1 MAKYVVEIKDR
12 DALKPQL
19 VGNKAKNLTE
29 LIRKGFLVPPFFCIT
44 TRAFSD
50 FLTSVDIHNR
60 TPAEIRELI
69 LFSPIPEPILREIDQ
84 AYHKWKLSPLAVRS
98 SATSEDAPD
107 VSWAGQLDS
116 FLWIKGFEDLLEAI
130 KKCWGSL
137 WKENVI
143 IYCKNRGIPHDG
155 INLAVIVQQM
165 IPGEPSGVAFTADPT
180 TGEERVIIEPK
191 IEQGLRHQLSGLVK
205 SIEKHY
211 GFPQDVEWAYHQGEF
226 YILQARPITTIK
238 PVWTRAFFD
247 ERFPHPVSPL
257 GWSILGELVKQ
268 RAFIDPLRY
277 LGYEN
282 PEKLDVFRLI
292 RSRPYVL
299 VEVFQALY
307 KHFLPFL
314 RPSDWE
320 RYFPN
325 RNYPKRR
332 LYLLK
337 MGSPLRRLWCMG
349 SNLVRDNNWILPLH
363 YRKWKTF
370 LRGYLKELKDVQG
383 QDRES
388 LSDEELKCVFQQLQ
402 SMVDRFLQ
410 IHRWS
415 ITWAEVLC
423 GVLGQLTKER
433 GTLLNLIIS
442 SRDKTSEIN
451 YALWRLAQ
459 QRDVQK
465 GLRDFLEAYGHRA
478 NSLDISFPTWEEDP
492 QFVLDLVKGYTSC
505 PDPSQREREALKRQG
520 QALELLSR
528 KLNLLGK
535 ALLRPVLTWA
545 QRMILLREEQR
556 FYWQMTMAEIRKV
569 FLEFGNR
576 FVIRQII
583 EKPQDIFF
591 LTLDEFYQVLNGKTL
606 EIKRLVLERKRKKQ
620 AEEGELPPPFV
631 VGSKPAEIEPFHKGK
646 VLQGMGI
653 SPGQAEGKASVI
665 PDMRDYPQIAPGRIL
680 VTTTV
685 DPGWTPVLI
694 TVSGLVLETGGA
706 LSHGAIVA
714 RELGLPAV
722 ANVKEATKLIPPEV
736 RIAINGDSGEVVILE

>member
-12 DALKPQL
+12 DALKPKL
-19 VGNKAKNLTE
+19 VGNKAKNLAE
-29 LIRKGFLVPPFFCIT
+29 LARKGFLVPPFFCIT

-50 FLTSVDIHNR
+50 FLASVDIRGH
-60 TPAEIRELI
+60 TPAEIRDIVLS
-69 LFSPIPEPILREIDQ
+69 SPIPEPIVREIER
-84 AYHKWKLSPLAVRS
+84 AYHKWKQVPLAVRS

-116 FLWIKGFEDLLEAI
+116 LLWIEGFEDLLEAI

-143 IYCKNRGIPHDG
+143 IYCKNRAIPHDR

-165 IPGEPSGVAFTADPT
+165 IPGELSGVAFTADPT

-191 IEQGLRHQLSGLVK
+191 LEEGLGHRLSSLVK
-205 SIEKHY
+205 SIERY
-211 GFPQDVEWAYHQGEF
+211 YRFPQDVEWVYHRGKF

-257 GWSILGELVKQ
+257 GWSILGDLVKQ

-282 PEKLDVFRLI
+282 PEELEVFRLI

-307 KHFLPFL
+307 RHFPPFL

-325 RNYPKRR
+325 RNYPERR

-337 MGSPLRRLWCMG
+337 MGSPLRRLWCVG
-349 SNLVRDNNWILPLH
+349 SNLVRDTNWILPLH
-363 YRKWKTF
+363 YRNWKAF
-370 LRGYLKELKDVQG
+370 LRGYLKELKDVQS
-383 QDRES
+383 QDKGI
-388 LSDEELKCVFQQLQ
+388 LSDGELKCILQQLR

-423 GVLGQLTKER
+423 GVLGRLTRER
-433 GTLLNLIIS
+433 STLLNLIVS

-505 PDPSQREREALKRQG
+505 PDPSQREREALQRQG
-520 QALELLSR
+520 QTLELLSR
-528 KLNLLGK
+528 KLNFLGR
-535 ALLRPVLTWA
+535 ALLWLVLTWA
-545 QRMILLREEQR
+545 RRMVLLREEQR

-576 FVIRQII
+576 FVIRKLID
-583 EKPQDIFF
+583 KPQDIFF
-591 LTLDEFYQVLNGKTL
+591 LTLDEFHQVLDGKSL
-606 EIKRLVLERKRKKQ
+606 EIKGLILERKRRKQ
-620 AEEGELPPPFV
+620 ADENQLPPPFV
-631 VGSKPAEIEPFHKGK
+631 VGSRAAEVELSHRGK
-646 VLQGMGI
+646 VLRGMGI
-653 SPGQAEGKASVI
+653 SPGRVEGKASVI
-665 PDMRDYPQIAPGRIL
+665 PDMRDYPRIASGRIL

-685 DPGWTPVLI
+685 DPGWTPILI
-694 TVSGLVLETGGA
+694 NLSGLVLETGGA

-722 ANVKEATKLIPPEV
+722 ANVKGATRLIPPEA
-736 RIAINGDSGEVVILE
+736 RIAVNGDSGEVVILE